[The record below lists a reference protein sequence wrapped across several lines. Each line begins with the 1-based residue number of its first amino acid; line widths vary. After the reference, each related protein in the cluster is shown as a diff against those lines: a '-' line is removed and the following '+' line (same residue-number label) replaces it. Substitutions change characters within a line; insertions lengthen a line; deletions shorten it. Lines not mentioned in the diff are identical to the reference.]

1 MKDTKEMKTRYT
13 TITEGKD
20 RYGDDIIKRELR
32 LNAMARDIMLGI
44 LAIVVLVGSMY
55 TVEEGHVG
63 VVKRFSEAKY
73 QVEPGLHFKIPLA
86 DSVEV
91 MEVRTRKNLE
101 ENIPVATAE
110 QMPSHASVSV
120 NWTVNRVEAIDIF
133 KQYGGIDQFKSR
145 ILDPK
150 IKSGSKDAIS
160 KHTAEE
166 IIENRNVVMNKIQDA
181 IVTSMAPYPIVINS
195 IQLENIQFPKTY
207 TNAIESKQVALQEA
221 VKEEHKLERQRLEAQ
236 RQVNTAEAEKQSR
249 MKAADGVAYQKE
261 VEAKAEAEAIRVI
274 GIANAGKIKAMADAI
289 AANPQVIEYEQVK
302 RWKGEVPTTVMGEG
316 QSILWNM
323 NNTAVK

>member
-133 KQYGGIDQFKSR
+133 KQLSVPFGLTSWYLNWLMCLRLLRSLFDYPFLINQ
-145 ILDPK
+145 IL
-150 IKSGSKDAIS
+150 
-160 KHTAEE
+160 
-166 IIENRNVVMNKIQDA
+166 
-181 IVTSMAPYPIVINS
+181 
-195 IQLENIQFPKTY
+195 
-207 TNAIESKQVALQEA
+207 
-221 VKEEHKLERQRLEAQ
+221 
-236 RQVNTAEAEKQSR
+236 
-249 MKAADGVAYQKE
+249 
-261 VEAKAEAEAIRVI
+261 
-274 GIANAGKIKAMADAI
+274 
-289 AANPQVIEYEQVK
+289 
-302 RWKGEVPTTVMGEG
+302 
-316 QSILWNM
+316 
-323 NNTAVK
+323 